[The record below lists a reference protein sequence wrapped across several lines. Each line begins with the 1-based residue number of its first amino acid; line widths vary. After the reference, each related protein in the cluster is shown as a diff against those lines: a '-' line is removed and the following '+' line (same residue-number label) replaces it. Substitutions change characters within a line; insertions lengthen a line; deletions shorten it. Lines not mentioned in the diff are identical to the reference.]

1 MTRRILV
8 TGAGGMIGLA
18 LAENLL
24 RRGCSVRCFDLY
36 EQFLRRRDEVQ
47 ALRKLGDVEI
57 VPGTIMDRWAIALA
71 AKECHAVVHLAAL
84 LGVRRTE
91 ENRLLCIDINVNGT
105 DNVLNA
111 CVQNDVSRVVLA
123 SSSEVY
129 GEPNRN
135 PVREDDETKGKTV
148 YAVTKLAAEELA
160 KGYRQICPGLDYSI
174 VRFFNTYGEGQVAQ
188 FVLSRFVKRVVE
200 GHNPVVFGDGMQ
212 QRSFCHV
219 ADAVEGVAL
228 ILESERARNRTYN
241 IGNSRE
247 VYTLREAAQKVIDT
261 LAPGKGHAVESVGFE
276 ESDRTAERE
285 IFTRFCDTTRAAEE
299 LGFQPRISLEEGI
312 RRIAAAPA
320 IHDSWI
326 GSASL

>member
-1 MTRRILV
+1 
-8 TGAGGMIGLA
+8 MIGLA
-18 LAENLL
+18 LTENLL
-24 RRGCSVRCFDLY
+24 RRGWSVRCFDLY

-47 ALRKLGDVEI
+47 GLQKLGDVEI

-111 CVQNDVSRVVLA
+111 CVQNNVGRVVLA

-160 KGYRQICPGLDYSI
+160 KGYHQICSDLDYSI

-200 GHNPVVFGDGMQ
+200 GQNPVVFGDGMQ

-261 LAPGKGHAVESVGFE
+261 LALGKGHTVEAVGFE
-276 ESDRTAERE
+276 DSDRTAERE